1 MGKRETHKPES
12 LSIQLGLDA
21 VRQVPVARPLR
32 KDVNGEDVDSRR
44 GTYFG
49 SPRFSASAEG
59 LRALVNMVGVG
70 GVNVNLFRGS
80 LELPRIGPRAKAKSV
95 HGTVAS

>member
-44 GTYFG
+44 GTIFW
-49 SPRFSASAEG
+49 
-59 LRALVNMVGVG
+59 
-70 GVNVNLFRGS
+70 
-80 LELPRIGPRAKAKSV
+80 
-95 HGTVAS
+95 